1 MLHHNDNEPLRRV
14 TSDCCNIYNIDVW
27 YLYCLVSIGILLK
40 HLTVAIIKSCR
51 IMLVCLIEYPFHL
64 LFLFHISIY
73 LYSSFYS
80 LFLVV
85 AYQSSSAIN
94 QQNSTE
100 HMMCTIAYLCHH
112 VQELFL
118 YSTVLAFILP
128 SPQPRRTMI
137 ENEHVDHLGR
147 FHMCVD
153 RIRQET
159 MHLTSMFYLIESH
172 SAAATTTN
180 CQDEPPTLLV
190 GT

>member
-1 MLHHNDNEPLRRV
+1 MPDRISVPSPL
-14 TSDCCNIYNIDVW
+14 
-27 YLYCLVSIGILLK
+27 SIP
-40 HLTVAIIKSCR
+40 
-51 IMLVCLIEYPFHL
+51 YFHL
-64 LFLFHISIY
+64 SLLFFLFSISCSGISIFIGHQPTKQY
-73 LYSSFYS
+73 RTHD
-80 LFLVV
+80 V
-85 AYQSSSAIN
+85 
-94 QQNSTE
+94 
-100 HMMCTIAYLCHH
+100 CTIAYLCHH

>member
-1 MLHHNDNEPLRRV
+1 MPSFL
-14 TSDCCNIYNIDVW
+14 S
-27 YLYCLVSIGILLK
+27 S
-40 HLTVAIIKSCR
+40 
-51 IMLVCLIEYPFHL
+51 YPFHL

-118 YSTVLAFILP
+118 YCSCLHSTITSAA
-128 SPQPRRTMI
+128 PQI

-159 MHLTSMFYLIESH
+159 MHLTSMFYLISTAH
-172 SAAATTTN
+172 YRRHSIPIPYPPFTDKLFILSAAATTTN
-180 CQDEPPTLLV
+180 CQTNRQRSW
-190 GT
+190 

>member
-1 MLHHNDNEPLRRV
+1 MPSFL
-14 TSDCCNIYNIDVW
+14 S
-27 YLYCLVSIGILLK
+27 S
-40 HLTVAIIKSCR
+40 
-51 IMLVCLIEYPFHL
+51 YPFHL

-118 YSTVLAFILP
+118 YCSCLHSTITSAAP
-128 SPQPRRTMI
+128 H
-137 ENEHVDHLGR
+137 N
-147 FHMCVD
+147 D
-153 RIRQET
+153 RKWTCGSSWSVPYGQET
-159 MHLTSMFYLIESH
+159 MHLTSMFYLIL
-172 SAAATTTN
+172 
-180 CQDEPPTLLV
+180 PPPPPLTVRRTANALGRYIMMV
-190 GT
+190 MMMDDGRWCDGCCCSFAVCSVDG

>member
-1 MLHHNDNEPLRRV
+1 ML
-14 TSDCCNIYNIDVW
+14 
-27 YLYCLVSIGILLK
+27 IL
-40 HLTVAIIKSCR
+40 SS
-51 IMLVCLIEYPFHL
+51 YPFHL

-118 YSTVLAFILP
+118 YCSCLHSTITSAA
-128 SPQPRRTMI
+128 PQI

-159 MHLTSMFYLIESH
+159 RDNAPHIDVLSHLLRSLSSPLHTHTIPSFHRQTVHLICRRRH
-172 SAAATTTN
+172 H
-180 CQDEPPTLLV
+180 
-190 GT
+190 

>member
-1 MLHHNDNEPLRRV
+1 MPML
-14 TSDCCNIYNIDVW
+14 
-27 YLYCLVSIGILLK
+27 IL
-40 HLTVAIIKSCR
+40 SS
-51 IMLVCLIEYPFHL
+51 YPFHL

-118 YSTVLAFILP
+118 YCSCLHSTITSAA
-128 SPQPRRTMI
+128 PQI

-159 MHLTSMFYLIESH
+159 MHLTSMFYLISSAHYRRH
-172 SAAATTTN
+172 SIPIPYPPFTDKLFILFAAAATTN
-180 CQDEPPTLLV
+180 CQTNRQRSW
-190 GT
+190 

>member
-1 MLHHNDNEPLRRV
+1 M
-14 TSDCCNIYNIDVW
+14 
-27 YLYCLVSIGILLK
+27 IL
-40 HLTVAIIKSCR
+40 SS
-51 IMLVCLIEYPFHL
+51 YPFHL

-118 YSTVLAFILP
+118 YCSCLHSTI

-159 MHLTSMFYLIESH
+159 MHLTSMFYLISSAHYRRH
-172 SAAATTTN
+172 SIPIPYPPFTDKLFILSAAAATTN
-180 CQDEPPTLLV
+180 CQTNRQRSW
-190 GT
+190 

>member
-1 MLHHNDNEPLRRV
+1 MPSFL
-14 TSDCCNIYNIDVW
+14 S
-27 YLYCLVSIGILLK
+27 S
-40 HLTVAIIKSCR
+40 
-51 IMLVCLIEYPFHL
+51 YPIHL

-118 YSTVLAFILP
+118 YCSCLHSTITSAAPL
-128 SPQPRRTMI
+128 

-159 MHLTSMFYLIESH
+159 MHLTSMFYLISTAH
-172 SAAATTTN
+172 YRRHSIPIPYPPFTDKLFILSAAATTTN
-180 CQDEPPTLLV
+180 CQTNRQRSW
-190 GT
+190 